1 MNHIFNDLKEIMDST
16 VLKEVNFSEKNK
28 ENVRRSLYKTTSKKT
43 IHVKPI
49 FMNIISISLTCLFL
63 IGTSYFLIDKLELS
77 SKEEGLA
84 TNMTVDETVSN
95 GASDIHIDKNNPDI
109 LPSSEYK
116 NVEEFII
123 SAKHELNSNPPSFEN
138 PSKELWQLDVARWI
152 TDYAKHFAALS
163 VDKEEIKLLQ
173 NIEEASLRVFKAGDP
188 IEPKENHDK
197 LVANLNLAI
206 DEFIKQKIKED

>member
-63 IGTSYFLIDKLELS
+63 IGTNYFLIDKLELS

-95 GASDIHIDKNNPDI
+95 GASDFHIDKNNPDI

-123 SAKHELNSNPPSFEN
+123 SAKYELNSNPPSFEN

-152 TDYAKHFAALS
+152 TDYAKHFATLS
-163 VDKEEIKLLQ
+163 TDKEEIKLLQ

-188 IEPKENHDK
+188 IEPKENQDK